1 MEIKEAKDKFIQLW
15 GTLAGNWGIN
25 RTMAQ
30 IHSLL
35 LISSKPMCTEEIME
49 ELNISRGN
57 ANMNIRALID
67 WGLVQKEHKAG
78 DRKEY
83 FNAEKD
89 LWEIA
94 RRIMAMR
101 KKKEIEPMIKILDQV
116 EEVEGDKDDAEIK
129 AFRDSVQNLKKFMG
143 QIDSISDKFI
153 RTEQGFIFNTLLKL
167 LK

>member
-1 MEIKEAKDKFIQLW
+1 MQIDEAKDKFIQLW

-35 LISSKPMCTEEIME
+35 LISAEPLCTEDIME
-49 ELNISRGN
+49 ALNISRGN
-57 ANMNIRALID
+57 ANMNLRALID
-67 WGLVQKEHKAG
+67 WQLIQKTHKSG

-89 LWEIA
+89 MWEIA

-101 KKKEIEPMIKILDQV
+101 KKKEIEPVITSLDQFAD
-116 EEVEGDKDDAEIK
+116 VEGDKEDPEIK
-129 AFRDSVQNLKKFMG
+129 AYRETVQNLKKFMG
-143 QIDSISDKFI
+143 QIDSVSDKFI
-153 RTEQGFIFNTLLKL
+153 RMEQGFIFNTLLKL